1 MVVKDVSVSTE
12 SNLIIDK
19 ESLKAAGLGQRLQ
32 LVIKKGE
39 IRILPEAS
47 TALDP
52 AQVLDELAGCLGQED
67 VDSYDFSL
75 KIGGLNEAR

>member
-12 SNLIIDK
+12 SNLVIDK

-39 IRILPEAS
+39 IRILPESS
-47 TALDP
+47 TVLDP
-52 AQVLDELAGCLGQED
+52 AQILDELAGRLGQE
-67 VDSYDFSL
+67 SAENYDFSL